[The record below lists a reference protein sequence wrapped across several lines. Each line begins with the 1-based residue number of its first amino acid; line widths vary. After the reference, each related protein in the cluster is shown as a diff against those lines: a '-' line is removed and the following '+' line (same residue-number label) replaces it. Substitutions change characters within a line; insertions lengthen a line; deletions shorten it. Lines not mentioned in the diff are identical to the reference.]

1 MVAGATISRLEAMAM
16 AMTDHE
22 VRVQSIR
29 ASYAPYDSAPQTK
42 AAFDAGIEAYG
53 KGNYAN
59 PYEGCA
65 GWKAQAWDR
74 GLEAGARIARCP

>member
-1 MVAGATISRLEAMAM
+1 MEAKAV
-16 AMTDHE
+16 TDHE

-53 KGNYAN
+53 KGIYEN
-59 PYEGCA
+59 PYSKQWE
-65 GWKAQAWDR
+65 AQAWDR
-74 GLEAGARIARCP
+74 GLEAGSRIARCP